1 MFFILK
7 YIFIMEEKNI
17 KIEQDEY
24 AVHTPQSTKIITKSD
39 KRQIKK
45 NFIKF
50 TIWVVLLL
58 MSWSYIQ
65 KHPAEKVSVFSGFEV
80 LIQKVEVFFQNTFGH
95 NWELLE
101 RKYSMEK
108 YYKEL
113 VKMAENNKCIDTNI
127 LQEIEDVYKNL
138 KKEKLDWLE
147 QILPEYT
154 KKAYEYDNIVKNND
168 C

>member
-1 MFFILK
+1 
-7 YIFIMEEKNI
+7 MEEKEI

-80 LIQKVEVFFQNTFGH
+80 LVQKIEIFIQSTFGH
-95 NWELLE
+95 NGELLE
-101 RKYSMEK
+101 RKYGMEK

-113 VKMAENNKCIDTNI
+113 IKMAENNKCIDVST
-127 LQEIEDVYKNL
+127 LQEIEDTYKNL
-138 KKEKLDWLE
+138 KKENLDWLE
-147 QILPEYT
+147 YFLPEYT
-154 KKAYEYDNIVKNND
+154 KKAYEYDNIVKDDD